1 MTTCLNITGLT
12 NIEANVI
19 YADEIYMGGVL
30 VGTGTGTGTID
41 TAEIYSNI
49 QNTSNDL
56 IRYVDSNIIL
66 TSNDLINYTNI
77 TSNNIIDYIDINN
90 TNTSNYILNTSN
102 NIIEYIDINNT
113 NTSNNLVEELINLGS
128 NLLSLENEVATD
140 AASIAT
146 LQSEVSAN
154 TTAIATN
161 TTAIGALQTEV
172 LANTTAIAA
181 NTTAIGAN
189 TTAIAGNT
197 TAIVGLATSVSGK
210 TDLSLFNQ
218 GNVGIK
224 QIVLEQAVWALH
236 DGNIFEDLP
245 VGGASTNSYFTLK
258 EPYKSL
264 PTTVST
270 IQNNYVS
277 SNAFNPLYDTR
288 LNFFNIY
295 GLSNN
300 VGIGTNNPTTTL
312 DVYGPIKTNNNLT
325 VSGKVGIGTD
335 PNPGHELRILKDGLP
350 YGNCT
355 SMLLGTTVLNQ
366 GIRMC
371 FVNADTDISWG
382 TPRNRG
388 YIAIDGEGHYG
399 IETGAFIFSS
409 DGSTNMIFA
418 TNGANERMRI
428 TAGGN
433 VGIGTNNPSQKLHV
447 NGNTVINGSLN
458 VGTAT
463 VNTLPGTIFTSNENA
478 LCCWLKDNPTY
489 AQSEDIPLNTCFTQ
503 LCSRHINTGD
513 TIMPFIKVDAGAIK
527 NSANTMVS
535 IIGQG
540 ACFSSKNTTTQILID
555 ARNNNKVV
563 DYGGNIY
570 FQTSC
575 NISGT
580 MTNICDMSLNG
591 LKVGYGN
598 LIVSNNIGIG
608 TTNPQ
613 QILDIYNKSTSFN
626 NPYIR
631 INNIK
636 QIITTTPT
644 VSPITATDNANYV
657 YYAFTD
663 TTQTYT
669 FTTTE
674 SLTADI
680 LIVGGGGSGGRRCG
694 GGGGAGAVIH
704 LQNQTLNNGTYTISV
719 GKGGDS
725 LSGGDGAGNNGNDSV
740 ITFNSTNIYIAKGG
754 GGGGGN
760 SSQAGKAG
768 GSSGGSIF
776 TGDASSNVLTTNIPS
791 GAYGYKGGTGTYS
804 VPNYSAG
811 GGGGAGGTGNNASS
825 ATSGGG
831 GGAGIQI
838 SITGTASFY
847 GGGGG
852 GAIGYLSGSASLTAG
867 TGGSGIGGNGGN
879 LSTLA
884 TAGQANTGSGG
895 GGGGFVASTDYAS
908 GAGGSGIVIIRVLN
922 YQNNKSGI
930 ILTPKPSNNITIEGV
945 VNNSGN
951 VDGVISTTSTE
962 RLRILSTGNIGIGT
976 SNPTTTL
983 DVNGTI
989 TGTTINATGNL
1000 QENSVNLSSKYLAL
1014 TGGTLTGAGSLTGTT
1029 INATGNLQENSV
1041 NLSSKYLLLNGT
1053 STMTGTLNLHKSGVI
1068 APPSATT
1075 TGGTGDRIVL
1085 YQGETGLYPYSL
1097 GINGSTL
1104 WYSVPTGAKH
1114 SFFINGTEQL
1124 TITSTNVNIPKL
1136 VSTTVPYLFSI
1147 NDLQPAYGSPNV
1159 WTINITNLPYMSV
1172 VIGSNDIRMRGF
1184 EITIVSK
1191 YGAPRLLYVGNV
1203 FLYNENGT
1211 PLASEKA
1218 IYSRLV
1224 LGNNNDLASSDHWN
1238 TLTLSSSSINHNV
1251 YVRINCTLHD

>member
-1 MTTCLNITGLT
+1 MTTCLNIAGLT
-12 NIEANVI
+12 DIEANVI

-30 VGTGTGTGTID
+30 VGTGTGSID
-41 TAEIYSNI
+41 VAPIYSNI
-49 QNTSNDL
+49 KNTSNDL

-66 TSNDLINYTNI
+66 TSNNLRT
-77 TSNNIIDYIDINN
+77 IIDG
-90 TNTSNYILNTSN
+90 T
-102 NIIEYIDINNT
+102 
-113 NTSNNLVEELINLGS
+113 S
-128 NLLSLENEVATD
+128 NLL
-140 AASIAT
+140 
-146 LQSEVSAN
+146 Q
-154 TTAIATN
+154 TAIDQIENAIGNTAVDGTITNAIAAN
-161 TTAIGALQTEV
+161 TTAIGASQTETLANTGAITTLQTEV
-172 LANTTAIAA
+172 LANTTAI
-181 NTTAIGAN
+181 GAN
-189 TTAIAGNT
+189 TAAIA
-197 TAIVGLATSVSGK
+197 GLATSVSGK

-218 GNVGIK
+218 GNIGIK

-513 TIMPFIKVDAGAIK
+513 IIMPFIKVDAGAIK
-527 NSANTMVS
+527 NAVNTMVS

-580 MTNICDMSLNG
+580 MANICDMSLNG

-598 LIVSNNIGIG
+598 LIVSNNVGIG

-613 QILDIYNKSTSFN
+613 YLLDIYNKSTSIN
-626 NPYIR
+626 NPYIQ
-631 INNIK
+631 INNINP
-636 QIITTTPT
+636 IITTTPT
-644 VSPITATDNANYV
+644 VSPITATDNANYI

-669 FTTTE
+669 FTTTQNVIC
-674 SLTADI
+674 DI
-680 LIVGGGGSGGRRCG
+680 LIVGGGGSGSRRCG
-694 GGGGAGAVIH
+694 GGGGAGAVIY
-704 LQNQTLNNGTYTISV
+704 LTNQTLSNGTYSINV
-719 GKGGDS
+719 GKGGDALAS
-725 LSGGDGAGNNGNDSV
+725 SSSSSGAGNNGNDSF
-740 ITFNSTNIYIAKGG
+740 ITLNSTTIYRAKGG
-754 GGGGGN
+754 GGGATET
-760 SSQAGKAG
+760 SSPVSNGLAG
-768 GSSGGSIF
+768 GSSGG
-776 TGDASSNVLTTNIPS
+776 GNWNSSSTAVLTTNVPT
-791 GAYGYKGGTGTYS
+791 GAYGNIGGSGGGSTSFGG
-804 VPNYSAG
+804 G
-811 GGGGAGGTGNNASS
+811 GGGGAGQAGGNFSGTTAGK
-825 ATSGGG
+825 GGD
-831 GGAGIQI
+831 GILV
-838 SITGTASFY
+838 SITGTATRY

-852 GAIGYLSGSASLTAG
+852 GGIGQTGTAGAGGLGGGGAGSVGGSASATSG
-867 TGGSGIGGNGGN
+867 T
-879 LSTLA
+879 
-884 TAGQANTGSGG
+884 ANTGG
-895 GGGGFVASTDYAS
+895 GGGGSGFTTAGGSQT
-908 GAGGSGIVIIRVLN
+908 GAGGSGIVIIRVLS
-922 YQNNKSGI
+922 YQTNKAGI
-930 ILTPKPSNNITIEGV
+930 IFNPKPSSNITIEGV
-945 VNNSGN
+945 VNDTGA
-951 VDGVISTTSTE
+951 VDCVISTTSTE
-962 RLRILSTGNIGIGT
+962 RLRVLSTGNVGIGT
-976 SNPTTTL
+976 NNPTTTL
-983 DVNGTI
+983 DVNGSVKGTTI
-989 TGTTINATGNL
+989 NATGNLQENSVNLSSKYLAITGGTLTGAGTLTGTTINATGNL

-1053 STMTGTLNLHKSGVI
+1053 STMTGTLNLHKVGV
-1068 APPSATT
+1068 AGAPSATT
-1075 TGGTGDRIVL
+1075 TGGDGDRIVL
-1085 YQGETGLYPYSL
+1085 YQGGTGVYPYSL
-1097 GINGSTL
+1097 GISGGTL
-1104 WYSVPTGAKH
+1104 WYSVPTGASHK
-1114 SFFINGTEQL
+1114 FYVNGAEQL
-1124 TITSTNVNIPKL
+1124 SITSTNVNIPKL
-1136 VSTTVPYLFSI
+1136 VSTTSPYLFSI
-1147 NDLQPAYGSPNV
+1147 NNLQPAYGSPNV
-1159 WTINITNLPYMSV
+1159 WTMDITNLPYMSV

-1191 YGAPRLLYVGNV
+1191 YGAVQLLYVGNV

-1211 PLASEKA
+1211 PLASQKA